1 MNFRIKL
8 IATDFDGTI
17 FQESESPPVPLEL
30 QEKLRSFQTNG
41 CKWVINTGRD
51 LLSIFEGITRAKLDV
66 RPDFIVAVEREIYF
80 KKNGVYEPLIEW
92 NTKCDKLHSKL
103 FKQLKPFL
111 PELVRDI
118 NEQFKVTVY
127 SDSYSPL
134 CIIAQDNE
142 MMDLVCKF
150 LNKFCEKFPGLDV
163 MRNDVYARFCH
174 KDFNKGT
181 ALSEIIRLIGAAA
194 ESVFA
199 AGDHINDLPMLDKR
213 VAAYIVAPSNA
224 VDDVKKYVI
233 AQNGFVCSKPAGEG
247 ILEAI
252 NFYSEN
258 E

>member
-1 MNFRIKL
+1 MNFGIKL

-30 QEKLRSFQTNG
+30 QEKLRFLQTNG
-41 CKWVINTGRD
+41 CKWVISTGRD
-51 LLSIFEGITRAKLDV
+51 LLSILEGLTRTKLDV
-66 RPDFIVAVEREIYF
+66 RPDFIITVEREIYV
-80 KKNGVYEPLIEW
+80 KKNGAYEPLIEW

-111 PELVRDI
+111 PELVRHI

-134 CIIAQDNE
+134 CIIAQDNGT
-142 MMDLVCKF
+142 MDLVCEY
-150 LNKFCEKFPGLDV
+150 LNKFCEKVPGLNV
-163 MRNDVYARFCH
+163 MRNDVYLRFCH

-181 ALSEIIRLIGAAA
+181 ALSEILRLIGATA

-213 VAAYIVAPSNA
+213 IAAYIVAPSNA

-247 ILEAI
+247 ILEAF
-252 NFYSEN
+252 NFYLGN
-258 E
+258 R